1 MAWVTSIFSS
11 KTIFVGALL
20 AGILYYGWPII
31 EAILL
36 VLPIPDPK
44 DSINRVKSAASAA
57 GGIVNSAMSSNRGP
71 HQNMNRHAE
80 YSSNLDAQPEA
91 YLEDDDNSDDDIGKP
106 MKAGLDYDSDD
117 KNDEEVAVATATSE
131 LIDLSGSS
139 STGDQRKSAAK
150 IPKLSKP

>member
-1 MAWVTSIFSS
+1 MSWVMRGFCLIRGDLRFCS
-11 KTIFVGALL
+11 
-20 AGILYYGWPII
+20 
-31 EAILL
+31 AIC
-36 VLPIPDPK
+36 
-44 DSINRVKSAASAA
+44 
-57 GGIVNSAMSSNRGP
+57 
-71 HQNMNRHAE
+71 H
-80 YSSNLDAQPEA
+80 
-91 YLEDDDNSDDDIGKP
+91 IGKP